1 VVVTHNPNPHEFVS
15 YVIEKMIRESV
26 KIVPPQAA
34 RVKME
39 EPGVPANSCNAD
51 LKLSEKIV
59 TKGVRHLVIL
69 RESLV
74 QVILNL
80 PVKSNVH
87 RDATRQPVPQM

>member
-1 VVVTHNPNPHEFVS
+1 
-15 YVIEKMIRESV
+15 
-26 KIVPPQAA
+26 
-34 RVKME
+34 
-39 EPGVPANSCNAD
+39 
-51 LKLSEKIV
+51 
-59 TKGVRHLVIL
+59 L